1 MKVVFDD
8 DALDD
13 LQRIFAW
20 IAKDNRHAAEN
31 VVARIFDKAERLV
44 TPGLTNMGHLG
55 LDPGTRE
62 LIEYP
67 YIIVYEVHEDRGQI
81 VVLSV
86 VHGAQDREHREGSDE
101 LSRL

>member
-8 DALDD
+8 EALED
-13 LQRIFAW
+13 LQNIFSW
-20 IAKDNRHAAEN
+20 IAKDNRRAAQNLLEQ
-31 VVARIFDKAERLV
+31 IFNKLDLL
-44 TPGLTNMGHLG
+44 TLPGLAEMGRPG

-67 YIIVYEVHEDRGQI
+67 YIIVHEIKKDRDLI

-86 VHGAQDREHREGSDE
+86 VHGAQAREPGDE
-101 LSRL
+101 